1 MNHTLLIKKYFIKV
15 LILTI
20 FFISLPAISQ
30 AKASLI
36 PICQQELSEEKRLT
50 EEEINKLIEETK
62 QLTSKPTRESLTL
75 ALIKYERLLLE
86 YKFLNDKKKQAIIY
100 ERVTQIKLNLGDI
113 NKALEDI
120 KQLLEIYQALGDKQ
134 AEAKIHI
141 SLGVVYGRLGEEEKQ
156 LESYKTGLSIF
167 QALGDKVNEASV
179 LYFLGLLLENN
190 GELDKALEHY
200 HQVLLLRETTS
211 NHQGKLTVLSKI
223 SQIYLQIGKSQK
235 ALEFIQ
241 KALEL
246 EKETG
251 NATSKS
257 VLIYQMGTIYF
268 VLKDYVRA
276 RDFYQ
281 ESLALARLAKDVE
294 QEAFALNAIGRTYV
308 SMEDTQERLKY
319 YLQAI
324 AVYKNIGKSFELPSS
339 FIGVAVTYNLL
350 GDYKKAEEYLKQ
362 ALEISQ
368 RFNDRATEAN
378 ALYFIGIAKLSTND
392 LNEATECFNKSLEL
406 YEKTGYLLG
415 KIKNLY
421 QLALLERKKD
431 LPKAIRLIEEAL
443 EIIETF
449 RSNINSQELGESY
462 FDKIQNYYDLYI
474 DLLVELDK
482 KEQKGNFV
490 VKALEINEKR
500 RARNLREILTEA
512 KIDIREGVNAQ
523 LLEKEKE
530 IQIKLSIKDQQKREL
545 LTKKT
550 SIEKL
555 EKLDKEIRD
564 LIYQRKETQAQI
576 KASSPAFAALTQI
589 QDVSLPTIQN
599 LLDENTILLEYSLG
613 KDNSYLWLVT
623 SNSVKCYK
631 LTSSAEIEKQAQ
643 IVYKLLVNRDLYTN
657 LKTTSSLESEY
668 KLAVSKLSELILVP
682 VSSQLEN
689 KRLLVVADGMLQYI
703 PFSIL
708 SKNNSLDKTANFT
721 PLILENEVIN
731 LPSAAT
737 LLLLREKKEN
747 SNNTI
752 TIIADPVFT
761 SSDPRIKQQIVK
773 NTNKQ
778 QEDKTKRESNLLAK
792 ISKEREINNINDLSR
807 LPFSRQEATT
817 IAGLLA
823 KENYQQFLDFDADY
837 DLLTRG
843 KLSSNKVLHFATHS
857 IINNVYPELSGI
869 VLSLVD
875 REGKPKN
882 GFLQLQE
889 IYNLKFSADLVVL
902 SACQTA
908 LGKEIKGEGLV
919 GLTRG
924 FMYAGAKQVIASL
937 WKVDDRATA
946 ELMKYF
952 YQNLF
957 KNNQSPSQ
965 ALREAQLQM
974 MKQPR
979 WKSPYYW
986 AAFVLQG
993 DFQ

>member
-1 MNHTLLIKKYFIKV
+1 MENTLLTQKYLLKI
-15 LILTI
+15 LIIVVFFMALPTVSHAKI
-20 FFISLPAISQ
+20 FLVIQEASQ
-30 AKASLI
+30 
-36 PICQQELSEEKRLT
+36 EKRLT
-50 EEEINKLIEETK
+50 QEEIDKLIEETK
-62 QLTSKPTRESLTL
+62 QLTSKPTKESLTT
-75 ALIKYERLLLE
+75 ALEKYKILLLE
-86 YKFLNDKKKQAIIY
+86 YKLLDDKKKQAIIY
-100 ERVTQIKLNLGDI
+100 ERTAQIELNLGNI
-113 NKALEDI
+113 NKAIEDI
-120 KQLLEIYQALGDKQ
+120 KQLLEIYQVLGDKQ

-141 SLGVVYGRLGEEEKQ
+141 SLGVVYGRLGEKEKH

-167 QALGDKVNEASV
+167 QALGDKANEAST
-179 LYFLGLLLENN
+179 LYFLGLLLEDN
-190 GELDKALEHY
+190 GELDKALDY
-200 HQVLLLRETTS
+200 YNKVLLLRETTN
-211 NHQGKLTVLSKI
+211 NHQGKINVLSKI

-235 ALEFIQ
+235 ALEFAQ
-241 KALEL
+241 KALEI
-246 EKETG
+246 EKEIG
-251 NATSKS
+251 NITNKS
-257 VLIYQMGTIYF
+257 ILIYQIGTIYF

-294 QEAFALNAIGRTYV
+294 QEAFALNAIGKTYIFV
-308 SMEDTQERLKY
+308 EDTKEKLKY
-319 YLQAI
+319 YLQAL
-324 AVYKNIGKSFELPSS
+324 ALYKSIGKTSELASPL
-339 FIGVAVTYNLL
+339 IGVGFTYNLL
-350 GDYKKAEEYLKQ
+350 GDYKKAEEYLSQ
-362 ALEISQ
+362 ALEIAQ
-368 RFNDRATEAN
+368 ELKNNFLQAN
-378 ALYFIGIAKLSTND
+378 TFYFIGLLKISTNNLD
-392 LNEATECFNKSLEL
+392 EATEYFNKSSNL
-406 YEKTGYLLG
+406 YEKIGLSAG
-415 KIKNLY
+415 KIRNLY

-449 RSNINSQELGESY
+449 RSNINSQELSESY
-462 FDKIQNYYDLYI
+462 FDKTQNYYDLYI
-474 DLLVELDK
+474 DLLIELEE

-490 VKALEINEKR
+490 IKALETNEKR

-530 IQIKLSIKDQQKREL
+530 IQIKLSIKDHQKREL
-545 LTKKT
+545 LAKKT

-589 QDVSLPTIQN
+589 QDVSLPELQN
-599 LLDENTILLEYSLG
+599 LLNENTILLEYSLG

-623 SNSVKCYK
+623 NNKVQYYK
-631 LTSSAEIEKQAQ
+631 LSARAEIEKQAQ
-643 IVYKLLVNRDLYTN
+643 IVYSLLINNN
-657 LKTTSSLESEY
+657 LPNNKKTSSLDTEY
-668 KLAVSKLSELILVP
+668 KLAITKLSELVLSPI
-682 VSSQLEN
+682 SSQLSN
-689 KRLLVVADGMLQYI
+689 KRLLVVADGALQYI
-703 PFSIL
+703 PFAIL
-708 SKNNSLDKTANFT
+708 PKVSNLDKPTT
-721 PLILENEVIN
+721 LSPLILENEVIS

-737 LLLLREKKEN
+737 LLLLKEKKERLN
-747 SNNTI
+747 SI
-752 TIIADPVFT
+752 SIVADPIF
-761 SSDPRIKQQIVK
+761 SKDDPRIKQSIGK
-773 NTNKQ
+773 TGSKQ
-778 QEDKTKRESNLLAK
+778 RLENLLATT
-792 ISKEREINNINDLSR
+792 STSREINNLNDLSR
-807 LPFSRQEATT
+807 LPFSRQEATSIT
-817 IAGLLA
+817 SLLA

-837 DLLTRG
+837 DLLTKG
-843 KLSSNKVLHFATHS
+843 KLSSNKILHFATHS
-857 IINNVYPELSGI
+857 IINNEYPELSGI

-924 FMYAGAKQVIASL
+924 FMYAGARQVIASL

-957 KNNQSPSQ
+957 KNNQSPSI

-993 DFQ
+993 DFK